1 MANPDEGRINQLWGL
16 LRECQEEKNAARA
29 VVIKAERTG
38 NAVKIRDAERELK
51 RLVNHC
57 SSIARELEALGE
69 KVTRSH

>member
-1 MANPDEGRINQLWGL
+1 MGA
-16 LRECQEEKNAARA
+16 AARMPGGEELSKGR
-29 VVIKAERTG
+29 VIKAERTG

-69 KVTRSH
+69 KVTWSH

>member
-1 MANPDEGRINQLWGL
+1 VANPDERRMNELWAR
-16 LRECQEEKNAARA
+16 LRECQEEKNTARA

-57 SSIARELEALGE
+57 SSIARQLEALGE
-69 KVTRSH
+69 KVTWSH